1 MSSPPDAPLSG
12 PGSDPGASRPA
23 RPGRRPRGRPPARQ
37 SEQTEAEILR
47 AARVCFSKRGYA
59 RTSVAQIA
67 REAGVTSRAIYHYV
81 DSKPELFVRA
91 ALAAHVRVA
100 DEIRGHLASGRGAQG
115 AQDTL
120 GRWIAAFMALF
131 EQDPS
136 LVQFLSLV
144 VVEAERNPELAQA
157 LPRED
162 VGISAVT
169 RWLVDQAVAHGELA
183 PGVDPAGAVT
193 LLEVF
198 GAGLT
203 LLAHD
208 ERKHDYRAMLDV
220 LGRLIDGT
228 LFARPVARPAGHLPD
243 MGRTGPGQP

>member
-1 MSSPPDAPLSG
+1 MPSPPSTPG
-12 PGSDPGASRPA
+12 P
-23 RPGRRPRGRPPARQ
+23 RRRGRPPDRQ
-37 SEQTEAEILR
+37 SAQTETEILR
-47 AARVCFSKRGYA
+47 AARVCFSQRGYA

-67 REAGVTSRAIYHYV
+67 REAGVTSRAVYHYV

-100 DEIRGHLASGRGAQG
+100 DVLERHLTGGRSAQE
-115 AQDTL
+115 TL
-120 GRWIAAFMALF
+120 ARWIGAFVALF
-131 EQDPS
+131 EEDPT

-144 VVEAERNPELAQA
+144 VVEAERNPELAEA
-157 LPRED
+157 LPRHG
-162 VGISAVT
+162 VGISAVN
-169 RWLVDQAVAHGELA
+169 RWLVDQAVAHRELA
-183 PGVDPAGAVT
+183 TGVDPAGAVT

-203 LLAHD
+203 LLAHG

-228 LFARPVARPAGHLPD
+228 LFTRPGAGHAAD
-243 MGRTGPGQP
+243 IGRTGRGQALN

>member
-1 MSSPPDAPLSG
+1 MSQP
-12 PGSDPGASRPA
+12 PGAP
-23 RPGRRPRGRPPARQ
+23 RRRGRPPARQ

-59 RTSVAQIA
+59 RASVAEIA
-67 REAGVTSRAIYHYV
+67 REAGVTSRAVYHYV

-91 ALAAHVRVA
+91 ALAAHLRVA
-100 DEIRGHLASGRGAQG
+100 DEVRAQLDGGRDAR
-115 AQDTL
+115 DTL
-120 GRWIAAFMALF
+120 ARWIRAFLALF
-131 EQDPS
+131 DEDPS
-136 LVQFLSLV
+136 LVQFLSLL
-144 VVEAERNPELAQA
+144 VVEAERNPELAEA

-162 VGISAVT
+162 LGISAVN
-169 RWLVDQAVAHGELA
+169 RWLVDRTVAYGELA

-220 LGRLIDGT
+220 LGRLIEGT
-228 LFARPVARPAGHLPD
+228 LFVEPEPGASGHLPD
-243 MGRTGPGQP
+243 IGRTGP

>member
-1 MSSPPDAPLSG
+1 MQPPPQLPTG
-12 PGSDPGASRPA
+12 VP
-23 RPGRRPRGRPPARQ
+23 RRRGRPPSRQ
-37 SEQTEAEILR
+37 SAETEAEILR

-67 REAGVTSRAIYHYV
+67 REAGVTSRAVYHYV
-81 DSKPELFVRA
+81 DSKPELFVRT
-91 ALAAHVRVA
+91 ALAAHERVA
-100 DEIRGHLASGRGAQG
+100 DEILARVASGTGAHD
-115 AQDTL
+115 AL
-120 GRWIAAFMALF
+120 GRWIQAFVELF
-131 EQDPS
+131 DEDPS

-144 VVEAERNPELAQA
+144 VLEVERNPELAAA
-157 LPRED
+157 LPDD
-162 VGISAVT
+162 VGITAVN
-169 RWLVDQAVAHGELA
+169 RWLVDQAVEHGELA

-220 LGRLIDGT
+220 LGRLIDGR
-228 LFARPVARPAGHLPD
+228 LFARPSKP
-243 MGRTGPGQP
+243 

>member
-1 MSSPPDAPLSG
+1 MSQPPGSAGSG
-12 PGSDPGASRPA
+12 P
-23 RPGRRPRGRPPARQ
+23 RRRGRPPARR

-91 ALAAHVRVA
+91 ALAAHLRVA
-100 DEIRGHLASGRGAQG
+100 DEVRAQLDGGRDAR
-115 AQDTL
+115 DTL
-120 GRWIAAFMALF
+120 SRWIRAFLALF
-131 EQDPS
+131 DEDPS

-144 VVEAERNPELAQA
+144 VVEAERNPELAEA

-162 VGISAVT
+162 LGISAVN
-169 RWLVDQAVAHGELA
+169 RWLVDQAVAYGELA

-220 LGRLIDGT
+220 LGRLIQGT
-228 LFARPVARPAGHLPD
+228 LFTRSPPS
-243 MGRTGPGQP
+243 

>member
-1 MSSPPDAPLSG
+1 
-12 PGSDPGASRPA
+12 
-23 RPGRRPRGRPPARQ
+23 
-37 SEQTEAEILR
+37 
-47 AARVCFSKRGYA
+47 VCFSKRGYA

-91 ALAAHVRVA
+91 ALAAHLRVA
-100 DEIRGHLASGRGAQG
+100 DEVRAQMDGGRDAR
-115 AQDTL
+115 DTL
-120 GRWIAAFMALF
+120 SRWIRAFLALF
-131 EQDPS
+131 DEDPS

-144 VVEAERNPELAQA
+144 VVEAERNPELAEA

-162 VGISAVT
+162 LGISAVN
-169 RWLVDQAVAHGELA
+169 RWLVDQAVAYGELA

-208 ERKHDYRAMLDV
+208 DRKDDYRAMLDV
-220 LGRLIDGT
+220 LGRLIAGT
-228 LFARPVARPAGHLPD
+228 LFTRSPPS
-243 MGRTGPGQP
+243 